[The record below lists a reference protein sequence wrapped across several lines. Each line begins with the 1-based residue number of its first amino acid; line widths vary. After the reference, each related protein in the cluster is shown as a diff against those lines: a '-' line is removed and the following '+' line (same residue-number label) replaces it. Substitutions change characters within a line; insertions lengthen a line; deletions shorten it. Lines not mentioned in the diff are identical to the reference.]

1 MATVKR
7 FKLSFLI
14 VLFGLSMNLNAQSRL
29 FPSRN
34 SMPNSILNSYYTKV
48 DRLLL
53 NEGVFNVFAFEIR
66 PSFSGETGCYYDAKD
81 SVLVLRTANQNIWY
95 YKGNN
100 GSYKQRNRQIGL
112 VVLEYRCPISQEA
125 RQSFN
130 RLFTAAVFSSSYLAE
145 PNGADGV
152 TYEIRV
158 QGGRYTASCW
168 SPEKGSNCGQIVEL
182 LTRLS
187 NAIKNN
193 DSKRIES
200 LIPSADEL
208 SRKFEALYPDDV
220 KEGSVFLLWQ

>member
-14 VLFGLSMNLNAQSRL
+14 VLFWLSMNLNAQSRL

-48 DRLLL
+48 DSLLL

-95 YKGNN
+95 YNN
-100 GSYKQRNRQIGL
+100 GSYKQRSRQIGL
-112 VVLEYRCPISQEA
+112 VVSEYRCPISQEA

-145 PNGADGV
+145 PIGADGV

-158 QGGRYTASCW
+158 RGGSYTASCW
-168 SPEKGSNCGQIVEL
+168 SPTKGSNCGQMVEFLTL
-182 LTRLS
+182 LLD
-187 NAIKNN
+187 AIKRN
-193 DSKRIES
+193 DSKKVDG

-220 KEGSVFLLWQ
+220 KEGSILLLWQ

>member
-34 SMPNSILNSYYTKV
+34 SMPSSILNSYYTKV
-48 DRLLL
+48 DSLLL
-53 NEGVFNVFAFEIR
+53 NEGVFNVFAFEIK

-95 YKGNN
+95 YNN

-112 VVLEYRCPISQEA
+112 VVSEYRCPISQEA

-145 PNGADGV
+145 PIGADGV

-158 QGGRYTASCW
+158 RGGSYTASCW
-168 SPEKGSNCGQIVEL
+168 SPTKGSNCGQMEEFLTL
-182 LTRLS
+182 LLD
-187 NAIKNN
+187 AIKRN
-193 DSKRIES
+193 DSKKVDG

-220 KEGSVFLLWQ
+220 KECSSLLLWQ

>member
-1 MATVKR
+1 
-7 FKLSFLI
+7 
-14 VLFGLSMNLNAQSRL
+14 MNLNAQSRL

-130 RLFTAAVFSSSYLAE
+130 RFFTAAVFSSSYLAE

-187 NAIKNN
+187 DAIKNN

>member
-1 MATVKR
+1 
-7 FKLSFLI
+7 
-14 VLFGLSMNLNAQSRL
+14 MNLNAQSRL

-168 SPEKGSNCGQIVEL
+168 SPEKDSNCGQIVEL

-187 NAIKNN
+187 DAIKNN

>member
-1 MATVKR
+1 
-7 FKLSFLI
+7 
-14 VLFGLSMNLNAQSRL
+14 MNLNAQSRL

-48 DRLLL
+48 DSLLL
-53 NEGVFNVFAFEIR
+53 NEGVFNVFAFEIK

-95 YKGNN
+95 YNN
-100 GSYKQRNRQIGL
+100 GSYKQRSRQIGL
-112 VVLEYRCPISQEA
+112 VVSEYRCPISQEA

-145 PNGADGV
+145 PIGADGV

-158 QGGRYTASCW
+158 RGGSYTASCW
-168 SPEKGSNCGQIVEL
+168 SPTKSSNCGQMVEFLTHL
-182 LTRLS
+182 LD
-187 NAIKNN
+187 AIKRN
-193 DSKRIES
+193 DSKKVDG

-208 SRKFEALYPDDV
+208 SRKFEALYPDDI
-220 KEGSVFLLWQ
+220 KEGSILLQWQ

>member
-1 MATVKR
+1 
-7 FKLSFLI
+7 
-14 VLFGLSMNLNAQSRL
+14 MNLNAQSRL

-187 NAIKNN
+187 DAIKNN

-208 SRKFEALYPDDV
+208 SRKCEALYRDDV
-220 KEGSVFLLWQ
+220 KEGSVFLMLQ

>member
-1 MATVKR
+1 
-7 FKLSFLI
+7 
-14 VLFGLSMNLNAQSRL
+14 MNLNAQSRL

-187 NAIKNN
+187 DAIKNN

>member
-34 SMPNSILNSYYTKV
+34 SMPSSILNSYYTKV
-48 DRLLL
+48 DSLLL
-53 NEGVFNVFAFEIR
+53 NEGVFNVFAFEIK

-95 YKGNN
+95 YNN
-100 GSYKQRNRQIGL
+100 GSYKQRSRQIGL
-112 VVLEYRCPISQEA
+112 VVSEYRCPISQEA

-130 RLFTAAVFSSSYLAE
+130 RLFTAAVFSSSFLAK
-145 PNGADGV
+145 PYGADGV

-158 QGGRYTASCW
+158 RGGGYSAECW
-168 SPEKGSNCGQIVEL
+168 SPKKDSNCGQLVEFL
-182 LTRLS
+182 AHLS
-187 NAIKNN
+187 EAIKGN
-193 DSKRIES
+193 DPQMIES
-200 LIPSADEL
+200 LIPLADAL
-208 SRKFEALYPDDV
+208 SLLFEALYPEDV
-220 KEGSVFLLWQ
+220 KENSTLLIWE

>member
-187 NAIKNN
+187 DAIKNN
-193 DSKRIES
+193 DSKRIDS